1 MAKLFDPTK
10 LGDRDYRL
18 NNLYKIQTKAGGV
31 VDFRM
36 KPAQRRYVDTA
47 WWRNIILKPRQLG
60 YTTVIDLLGLDLAL
74 FRPNTSVVI
83 IAHTGDAAKDIFRRV
98 VKFAY
103 DNLHPELKKILHLA
117 EKPSQSRMVFC
128 NGSQIQV
135 STGARS
141 GVHQFVHIS
150 EFGPLSVLWPAKA
163 AEIMTGTLETCSKDG
178 YVVIES
184 TAMGPMGLFY
194 DMVKRAE
201 DNRKEY
207 LAGRKVFTQ
216 LDYMI
221 HAISAYV
228 EPDYFIPLN
237 GSKLVVPEHLVRYF
251 DSVEQTENVKLPDG
265 FKNWYISKLNGFGDD
280 HEKMKCEYPLRYQDP
295 FEASSKGRI
304 FTAQMAKAIEEG
316 RIGKFP
322 HINAYPV
329 TTYWDLG
336 ANDFTVI
343 LFTQTVGKFIHIFDV
358 YANRMQPIEHYAA
371 VLRAK
376 GYRYAA
382 HRAPH
387 DSGSISLQTGR
398 TMMQQAA
405 QSGLFLSRIPK
416 VLHKMDSI
424 NAARTIFKHC
434 CFHEET
440 TSEVLEKLSEYR
452 WKVDRFTG
460 EPTAIVTHDDFADAF
475 QQIGLGHEFS
485 LSTSTQNIVQ
495 AGGY

>member
-1 MAKLFDPTK
+1 
-10 LGDRDYRL
+10 
-18 NNLYKIQTKAGGV
+18 
-31 VDFRM
+31 M
-36 KPAQRRYVDTA
+36 KPAQRRYIETS

-103 DNLHPELKKILHLA
+103 DNLHNELRKILHLA
-117 EKPSQSRMVFC
+117 EKPSQSRLAFC

-150 EFGPLSVLWPAKA
+150 EFGPLSVLYPAKA

-194 DMVKRAE
+194 NMVERAE
-201 DNRKEY
+201 TNRKEY
-207 LAGRKVFTQ
+207 MAGTKTFTQ
-216 LDYMI
+216 LDYML
-221 HAISAYV
+221 HAIPAYV

-237 GSKLVVPEHLVRYF
+237 GSELVVPEHLKHYF
-251 DSVEQTENVKLPDG
+251 DSVEETEKVKLSEG

-280 HEKMKCEYPLRYQDP
+280 HEKMKCEYPCRYQDP

-304 FTAQMAKAIEEG
+304 FTAQVAAAIQEG

-329 TTYWDLG
+329 TTYWDIG
-336 ANDFTVI
+336 ARDMMVI
-343 LFTQTVGKFIHIFDV
+343 LFTQTVGKYIHIFDM
-358 YANRMQPIEHYAA
+358 YANRMQPPEHYAA

-387 DSGSISLQTGR
+387 DAGNISSQTAR
-398 TMMQQAA
+398 TMMEQMAR
-405 QSGLFLSRIPK
+405 SGLFLSRIPR
-416 VLHKMDSI
+416 VQHKMDAIS
-424 NAARTIFKHC
+424 AARTIYKHC
-434 CFHEET
+434 CFNEDT
-440 TSEVLEKLSEYR
+440 MSELLEKLAEYR
-452 WKVDRFTG
+452 WKVDRFTN
-460 EPTAIVTHDDFADAF
+460 ELIPQVVHCDFSDAF

-485 LSTSTQNIVQ
+485 LGTSTQNIIQ
-495 AGGY
+495 AGSY